1 MLRFRVLKFFGA
13 VVVSGLM
20 STLVSG
26 NAAGH
31 SAIEPVGQIAIAATI
46 PALLFDD
53 RYSPLA
59 SSGTFSSLKQ
69 GDPIVEDL
77 SPQPVTE
84 PLITLLAASDVTV
97 SKGTVRALVINIQ
110 LANGTVADRGLLAS
124 SFQAA
129 VEGMRNMSRGM
140 LDVQVDYFGR
150 NVVVDVSDGS
160 DICELSNYYKIA
172 TEAMAQAATE
182 LNLDNYRFISFVI
195 PEVLKCSFAGRG
207 QRPGQLTWI
216 VGSNASAR
224 TIDHEWG
231 HNLSLNHSNAMRCSV
246 NNVAVQFASRALRDQ
261 GACVE
266 KEYGGPYSVMGAAS
280 GGGALMFIERLQMGW
295 LRTDEFQSA
304 HQGTYTLNYDAAPA
318 LLMLQNSEGDI
329 FMIEYGRAPQCGQYG
344 SKFCA
349 YDSITQ
355 QWIPGPFANGV
366 IVHYVSK
373 YENFSNT
380 PSGYAVTSSVLD
392 MNLSTPHRWD
402 STLQAGQS
410 FVDPTG
416 TLQIDVTSV
425 GENSAVV
432 NVRGIPFRPD
442 TPTNFVVTPQA
453 TLGLVNVTWTGV
465 VATSPVTHYELQI
478 SSQSDFAAS
487 TTTKFGIT
495 STSGTVSIPNA
506 RYNTKYWSRV
516 AAVNTVGISDFAQLT
531 TPASWKVVS
540 TTAKI
545 GSACTSLG
553 ARAITPNGKRDLVCK
568 LFRKQMIWKNA

>member
-1 MLRFRVLKFFGA
+1 MLRFRAFKFFGAA

-26 NAAGH
+26 NASGH
-31 SAIEPVGQIAIAATI
+31 SAIEPVGQIAIAATK
-46 PALLFDD
+46 PALLFDR

-84 PLITLLAASDVTV
+84 PVLNLLAASNVTV

-110 LANGTVADRGLLAS
+110 LANGTAADRGLLAS

-140 LDVQVDYFGR
+140 LDVQMDYFGR
-150 NVVVDVSDGS
+150 NVVVDVSDCS
-160 DICELSNYYKIA
+160 SNKIA

-195 PEVLKCSFAGRG
+195 PEVLKCSYSGLG
-207 QRPGQLTWI
+207 QMPGQLTWI
-216 VGSNASAR
+216 VGSNASVR

-231 HNLSLNHSNAMRCSV
+231 HNLSLNHSNAMMCSV

-266 KEYGGPYSVMGAAS
+266 KEYGGPYSVMGAAY
-280 GGGALMFIERLQMGW
+280 GGGELMFIERLQVGW

-318 LLMLQNSEGDI
+318 LLRLQNSEGDI

-355 QWIPGPFANGV
+355 EWIAGPFANGV

-373 YENFSNT
+373 YEKDFYT
-380 PSGYAVTSSVLD
+380 PSKYYVTSSVLD
-392 MNLSTPHRWD
+392 MNPSTPHRWD

-442 TPTNFVVTPQA
+442 MPTDFVVTSQA
-453 TLGLVNVTWTGV
+453 KVGLVNVTWTGV
-465 VATSPVTHYELQI
+465 VATSPVTQYELQI
-478 SSQSDFAAS
+478 STKSDFAES
-487 TTTKFGIT
+487 TTTKVGIT

-506 RYNTKYWSRV
+506 GYNTEYWLRV
-516 AAVNTVGISDFAQLT
+516 AAVNTVGISDFAQSTL
-531 TPASWKVVS
+531 PVSWSKTNVGNV
-540 TTAKI
+540 AKR

-553 ARAITPNGKRDLVCK
+553 ARAKSGTTNLVCK
-568 LFRKQMIWKNA
+568 QIGKRLVWRKV